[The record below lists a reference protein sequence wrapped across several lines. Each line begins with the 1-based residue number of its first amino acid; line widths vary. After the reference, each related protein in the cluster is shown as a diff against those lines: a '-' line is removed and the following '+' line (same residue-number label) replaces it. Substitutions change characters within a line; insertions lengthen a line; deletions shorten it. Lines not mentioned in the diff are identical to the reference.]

1 MLVYYLLVFLLFCY
15 LFFFLF
21 ACLPS
26 CLLACLLVCF
36 FARSLVCLFTWLS
49 ACFFA
54 WLLVC
59 FFSCKT
65 WDLRL
70 LFLETRFVSR
80 NNNVGNRERE
90 EWVKTAKTLQMNST
104 TTWIIRILGLCFV
117 AITIYCCFAP
127 ISAAADVIGDLIGC
141 LPCVGDFLEDLLEG
155 MVDTLLWIVS
165 CALGC
170 SCGLL
175 VISLTWLVMRPL
187 IGGGLLLV
195 CLVLG
200 CCAFAIAHQH
210 KANRDAAR
218 SFDGDDVEL
227 RGKLAANSDE
237 SEWALYSLIQF
248 LWFEY
253 SMFLS
258 ALRNRLK
265 DVKAAGLWCATTAGA
280 RMSSLQNAQRHAGWC
295 LCNPVLCSCYLSP
308 IPWKYQG
315 FGGLHNAISQLGE
328 DPALYLC
335 SNSELIVGW
344 STLRWLTATSVS
356 TGLS

>member
-1 MLVYYLLVFLLFCY
+1 
-15 LFFFLF
+15 
-21 ACLPS
+21 
-26 CLLACLLVCF
+26 
-36 FARSLVCLFTWLS
+36 
-49 ACFFA
+49 
-54 WLLVC
+54 
-59 FFSCKT
+59 
-65 WDLRL
+65 
-70 LFLETRFVSR
+70 
-80 NNNVGNRERE
+80 
-90 EWVKTAKTLQMNST
+90 MNST

-227 RGKLAANSDE
+227 RGKLAATSDE
-237 SEWALYSLIQF
+237 SE
-248 LWFEY
+248 
-253 SMFLS
+253 
-258 ALRNRLK
+258 
-265 DVKAAGLWCATTAGA
+265 
-280 RMSSLQNAQRHAGWC
+280 
-295 LCNPVLCSCYLSP
+295 
-308 IPWKYQG
+308 
-315 FGGLHNAISQLGE
+315 
-328 DPALYLC
+328 
-335 SNSELIVGW
+335 
-344 STLRWLTATSVS
+344 
-356 TGLS
+356 

>member
-1 MLVYYLLVFLLFCY
+1 
-15 LFFFLF
+15 
-21 ACLPS
+21 
-26 CLLACLLVCF
+26 
-36 FARSLVCLFTWLS
+36 
-49 ACFFA
+49 
-54 WLLVC
+54 
-59 FFSCKT
+59 
-65 WDLRL
+65 
-70 LFLETRFVSR
+70 
-80 NNNVGNRERE
+80 
-90 EWVKTAKTLQMNST
+90 MNST

-227 RGKLAANSDE
+227 RGKLAATSDE

-253 SMFLS
+253 VSIRFEKS
-258 ALRNRLK
+258 FEGCK
-265 DVKAAGLWCATTAGA
+265 SGLWCATTAGA
-280 RMSSLQNAQRHAGWC
+280 RMSSLWSAKRHARWC
-295 LCNPVLCSCYLSP
+295 LCNWLKITAPVLWSCYLSP
-308 IPWKYQG
+308 IAWKYRG
-315 FGGLHNAISQLGE
+315 FGGLHNAIAQLEE
-328 DPALYLC
+328 DPTLYFC
-335 SNSELIVGW
+335 SNSFPCLGDHVAHDWFSCTHGGVVRDPKMADSWGRSWSVKACWRLFRLGWLLPNLENMVFLMGRNFHGTFLKMPGLNSQALLAADLSSIVLLASHIPVLFW
-344 STLRWLTATSVS
+344 TQHWDVL
-356 TGLS
+356 